1 MRKTVKGTE
10 QAALDVFVV
19 CDKLLPYLTK
29 VKVDEKREHTLT
41 NFRSVKKLGRVTES
55 DHNQVEIELN
65 MDYAKV
71 KTE

>member
-1 MRKTVKGTE
+1 MDFHTPTRMRKTVNGNE

-41 NFRSVKKLGRVTES
+41 RFKSVKKISRVTES
-55 DHNQVEIELN
+55 DHS
-65 MDYAKV
+65 
-71 KTE
+71 